1 MSLVFSLANC
11 FSTADD
17 KMNRLGSRAPSQRQ
31 LRVAEEVR
39 RVLARIIGR
48 GELND
53 PTLVDVAVTVSEV
66 RISRDFKNATA
77 FVSPLGG
84 ENPVLLVKSL
94 SRAAPFLRQRIG
106 QEMTIKRIPALKF
119 VADPSFDQAQKL
131 NELLATAAQAGKT

>member
-1 MSLVFSLANC
+1 
-11 FSTADD
+11 
-17 KMNRLGSRAPSQRQ
+17 MNRLGPRAPSQRQ

-39 RVLARIIGR
+39 RILARIIGR

-53 PTLVDVAVTVSEV
+53 PTLVGVAVTVSEV

-84 ENPVLLVKSL
+84 GDSVLLVKSL
-94 SRAAPFLRQRIG
+94 SRATPFLRQRIG

-131 NELLATAAQAGKT
+131 NELLATAAKAGKT